1 MAGYYD
7 PNKDYSKAISEAKAA
22 GKDTSRLEAERQN
35 KIDDKYGGK
44 EPTMY
49 GSNKTY
55 SQASRD
61 NDRDTISNAISISNS
76 RGGNSSN
83 FGSTGSTG
91 GSTGNSSEL
100 VKGPGYVTG
109 GYTMGVNGSPILND
123 NPHWK
128 GGVSASKADMSRR
141 PDLANGYATSNGYTV
156 FYDEDGY
163 ATKAIKGVADY
174 TPHQDIN
181 AGNGTYNS
189 AGAWTDNEM
198 LTEADRKKIE
208 NIRAQMQAGKL
219 TGDEANQLA
228 NQIRSGYGYTIDK
241 QGNVTDLLALSAV
254 DARRQEWGLG
264 SNDPNEAQQNFL
276 NLWYNGSGGPNVDV
290 LGRPV
295 GSQRQN
301 VDLEALLSQL
311 GQSGIGGGSS
321 APEWQGS
328 QWDDLLNQVAN
339 ELASMNYEDW
349 TKGDQYKALA
359 ERYGNEGQM
368 SMQNVLGQIASR
380 TGGLAS
386 SYATTAAQQQYNQ
399 FMSQLEDVARQMYS
413 SDRSDLLDKA
423 NMYRQ
428 LGQDDYDKYLDDL
441 GQWNTDRN
449 FQYGVYRD
457 SVEDQRYADET
468 AWEREQYGNTQS
480 ENQKSAAQDRIAA
493 YLAAGGKIADLDQDL
508 IAASGLTT
516 SELSAQEKYY
526 TQQAA
531 QKAKSTSS
539 GSSSSSGKPKLTA
552 AQVLKAL
559 EDGIVN
565 DTTKAAYEYYYGQP
579 WDDGSEKESTKKSF
593 VNGSGVTATPLDYD
607 TIKKNSE
614 AGNYGRKY
622 GLVLGE
628 IQAKF
633 AKGADAG
640 TLADIIDK
648 ALKNGDINEAGAD
661 TLLRALGY

>member
-1 MAGYYD
+1 MAVSKYDKENLSQKDQDRIAAVTAAAERGEMSWADAHNEAESIRSNAGY
-7 PNKDYSKAISEAKAA
+7 S
-22 GKDTSRLEAERQN
+22 GGR
-35 KIDDKYGGK
+35 YGNEYNSNDRGSSSSSSGGSSG
-44 EPTMY
+44 
-49 GSNKTY
+49 GSNQNNGLHFNGIDYT
-55 SQASRD
+55 Q
-61 NDRDTISNAISISNS
+61 
-76 RGGNSSN
+76 
-83 FGSTGSTG
+83 TG
-91 GSTGNSSEL
+91 GGIYGVPTINSD
-100 VKGPGYVTG
+100 VKNY
-109 GYTMGVNGSPILND
+109 
-123 NPHWK
+123 K
-128 GGVSASKADMSRR
+128 QGGVTYHVGANMARR
-141 PDLANGYATSNGYTV
+141 PDLAGKIAISNGYTV
-156 FYDEDGY
+156 FYDDNGY

-174 TPHQDIN
+174 TPHLDIN
-181 AGNGTYNS
+181 AGNGTYNQS
-189 AGAWTDNEM
+189 GAWTDNEI
-198 LTEADRKKIE
+198 LTKNDKDTIDKYRKLASEGKMSWAD
-208 NIRAQMQAGKL
+208 
-219 TGDEANQLA
+219 ANAKA
-228 NQIRSGYGYTIDK
+228 NAIRSGYGYTIDSK
-241 QGNVTDLLALSAV
+241 GNVTDLLAKSTV
-254 DARRQEWGLG
+254 DARRQQWGLDTY
-264 SNDPNEAQQNFL
+264 SPSDAQQNFL
-276 NLWYNGSGGPNVDV
+276 NLWNGGSTGGSN
-290 LGRPV
+290 G
-295 GSQRQN
+295 GQRI
-301 VDLEALLSQL
+301 DMDSILSMF
-311 GQSGIGGGSS
+311 GQGNFGGGGS

-339 ELASMNYEDW
+339 ELATMNYEDW

-468 AWEREQYGNTQS
+468 AWEREKYGNTQS

-516 SELSAQEKYY
+516 SELIAQENYY
-526 TQQAA
+526 AKQNA

-579 WDDGSEKESTKKSF
+579 WDDGSESESKKKSF

>member
-1 MAGYYD
+1 MAVSKYDKENLSQKDQDRIAAVTAAAERGEMSWADAHNEAESIRSNAGY
-7 PNKDYSKAISEAKAA
+7 S
-22 GKDTSRLEAERQN
+22 GGR
-35 KIDDKYGGK
+35 YGNEYNSNDRGSSSGSSGGSSG
-44 EPTMY
+44 
-49 GSNKTY
+49 GSNQNNGLHFNGIDYT
-55 SQASRD
+55 Q
-61 NDRDTISNAISISNS
+61 
-76 RGGNSSN
+76 
-83 FGSTGSTG
+83 TG
-91 GSTGNSSEL
+91 GGIYGVPTINSD
-100 VKGPGYVTG
+100 VKNYKQG
-109 GYTMGVNGSPILND
+109 GITYQVGANM
-123 NPHWK
+123 
-128 GGVSASKADMSRR
+128 ARR
-141 PDLANGYATSNGYTV
+141 PDLAGKIAISNGYTV
-156 FYDEDGY
+156 FYDDNGY
-163 ATKAIKGVADY
+163 ATRAVKGVADY
-174 TPHQDIN
+174 TPHLDIN

-189 AGAWTDNEM
+189 AGAWTDNEI
-198 LTEADRKKIE
+198 LTKNDKDTIDKYRKLASEGKMSWAD
-208 NIRAQMQAGKL
+208 
-219 TGDEANQLA
+219 ANAKA
-228 NQIRSGYGYTIDK
+228 NAIRSGYGYTIDSK
-241 QGNVTDLLALSAV
+241 GNVTDLLAKSTV
-254 DARRQEWGLG
+254 DARRQQWGLDT
-264 SNDPNEAQQNFL
+264 SSPSDAQQNFL
-276 NLWYNGSGGPNVDV
+276 NLWNGGSSGGQSIDMD
-290 LGRPV
+290 
-295 GSQRQN
+295 SI
-301 VDLEALLSQL
+301 LSMF
-311 GQSGIGGGSS
+311 GQGNFGGGGS

-339 ELASMNYEDW
+339 ELATMNYEDW

-359 ERYGNEGQM
+359 ERYGNQGRM
-368 SMQNVLGQIASR
+368 SMQDVLGQISSR

-386 SYATTAAQQQYNQ
+386 SYAATAAQQEYNQ

-449 FQYGVYRD
+449 FQYGAYRD

-468 AWEREQYGNTQS
+468 AWEREKYGNTQS

-531 QKAKSTSS
+531 KKSTGSSS
-539 GSSSSSGKPKLTA
+539 GSSKPRLTA
-552 AQVLKAL
+552 AQTVEAL
-559 EDGIVN
+559 EKGIVN
-565 DTTKAAYEYYYGQP
+565 DSTLAAYEYYFGQP
-579 WDDGSEKESTKKSF
+579 YDDGSENKSTKKSF

-622 GLVLGE
+622 GMVLGE

>member
-1 MAGYYD
+1 MAVSKYDKENLSQKDQDRIAAVTAAAERGEMSWADAHNEAESIRINAGY
-7 PNKDYSKAISEAKAA
+7 S
-22 GKDTSRLEAERQN
+22 GGR
-35 KIDDKYGGK
+35 YGNEYNSNDRGSSSGSSGGSSG
-44 EPTMY
+44 
-49 GSNKTY
+49 GSNQNNGLHFNGIDYT
-55 SQASRD
+55 Q
-61 NDRDTISNAISISNS
+61 
-76 RGGNSSN
+76 
-83 FGSTGSTG
+83 TG
-91 GSTGNSSEL
+91 GGIYGVPTINSD
-100 VKGPGYVTG
+100 VKNY
-109 GYTMGVNGSPILND
+109 
-123 NPHWK
+123 K
-128 GGVSASKADMSRR
+128 QGGVTYQVGANMARR
-141 PDLANGYATSNGYTV
+141 PDLAGKIAISNGYTV
-156 FYDEDGY
+156 FYDDNGY
-163 ATKAIKGVADY
+163 ATRAVKGVADY
-174 TPHQDIN
+174 TPHLDIN

-189 AGAWTDNEM
+189 AGAWTDNEI
-198 LTEADRKKIE
+198 LTKNDKDTIDKYRKLASEGKMSWAD
-208 NIRAQMQAGKL
+208 
-219 TGDEANQLA
+219 ANAKA
-228 NQIRSGYGYTIDK
+228 NAIRSGYGYTIDSK
-241 QGNVTDLLALSAV
+241 GNVTDLLAKSTV
-254 DARRQEWGLG
+254 DARRQQWGLDTL
-264 SNDPNEAQQNFL
+264 SPDSAQQNFL
-276 NLWYNGSGGPNVDV
+276 NLWNG
-290 LGRPV
+290 
-295 GSQRQN
+295 GSN
-301 VDLEALLSQL
+301 AGSTG
-311 GQSGIGGGSS
+311 GQSIDMDSILSMFGQGNFGGGGS

-339 ELASMNYEDW
+339 ELATMNYEDW

-359 ERYGNEGQM
+359 ERYGNQGRM
-368 SMQNVLGQIASR
+368 SMQDVLGQISSR

-386 SYATTAAQQQYNQ
+386 SYAATAAQQEYNQ

-449 FQYGVYRD
+449 FQYGAYRD

-468 AWEREQYGNTQS
+468 AWEREKYGNTQS

-526 TQQAA
+526 TQQAT
-531 QKAKSTSS
+531 KKSTGSSS
-539 GSSSSSGKPKLTA
+539 GSSKPRLTA
-552 AQVLKAL
+552 AQTVEAL
-559 EDGIVN
+559 EKGIVN
-565 DTTKAAYEYYYGQP
+565 DSTLAAYEYYFGQP
-579 WDDGSEKESTKKSF
+579 YDDGSENKSTKKSF

-614 AGNYGRKY
+614 AGNYGSKY

>member
-1 MAGYYD
+1 MAVSKYDKENLSQKDQDRIAAVTAAAKRGEMSWADAHNEAESIRNNAGYSGGRYG
-7 PNKDYSKAISEAKAA
+7 NEYNSKDSGSSS
-22 GKDTSRLEAERQN
+22 GSS
-35 KIDDKYGGK
+35 GGSSG
-44 EPTMY
+44 
-49 GSNKTY
+49 GSNQNNGLHFNGIDYT
-55 SQASRD
+55 Q
-61 NDRDTISNAISISNS
+61 
-76 RGGNSSN
+76 
-83 FGSTGSTG
+83 TG
-91 GSTGNSSEL
+91 GGIYGIPTINSD
-100 VKGPGYVTG
+100 VKNY
-109 GYTMGVNGSPILND
+109 
-123 NPHWK
+123 K
-128 GGVSASKADMSRR
+128 QGGVTYQVGANMARR
-141 PDLANGYATSNGYTV
+141 PDLAGKIAVSNGYTV
-156 FYDEDGY
+156 FYDDNGY

-295 GSQRQN
+295 GNQQQS
-301 VDLEALLSQL
+301 VDLEAILSQL

-359 ERYGNEGQM
+359 ERYGNEGRM

-480 ENQKSAAQDRIAA
+480 ENQKSDAQDRIAA

>member
-1 MAGYYD
+1 MAVSKYDKENLSQKDQDRIAAVTAAAERGEMSWADAHNEAESIRSNAGY
-7 PNKDYSKAISEAKAA
+7 S
-22 GKDTSRLEAERQN
+22 GGR
-35 KIDDKYGGK
+35 YGNEYNSNDRGSSSGSSGGSSG
-44 EPTMY
+44 
-49 GSNKTY
+49 GSNQNNGLHFNGIDYT
-55 SQASRD
+55 Q
-61 NDRDTISNAISISNS
+61 
-76 RGGNSSN
+76 
-83 FGSTGSTG
+83 TG
-91 GSTGNSSEL
+91 GGIYGVPTINSD
-100 VKGPGYVTG
+100 VKNY
-109 GYTMGVNGSPILND
+109 
-123 NPHWK
+123 K
-128 GGVSASKADMSRR
+128 QGGVTYQVGANMARR
-141 PDLANGYATSNGYTV
+141 PDLAGKIAISNGYTV
-156 FYDEDGY
+156 FYDDNGY
-163 ATKAIKGVADY
+163 ATRAVKGVADY
-174 TPHQDIN
+174 TPHLDIN

-189 AGAWTDNEM
+189 AGAWTDNEI
-198 LTEADRKKIE
+198 LTKNDKDTIDKYRKLASEGKMSWAD
-208 NIRAQMQAGKL
+208 
-219 TGDEANQLA
+219 ANAKA
-228 NQIRSGYGYTIDK
+228 NAIRSGYGYTIDSK
-241 QGNVTDLLALSAV
+241 GNVTDLLAKSTV
-254 DARRQEWGLG
+254 DARRQQWGLDT
-264 SNDPNEAQQNFL
+264 SSPSDAQQNFL
-276 NLWYNGSGGPNVDV
+276 NLWNGGSSGGQSIDMD
-290 LGRPV
+290 
-295 GSQRQN
+295 SI
-301 VDLEALLSQL
+301 LSMF
-311 GQSGIGGGSS
+311 GQGNFGGGGS

-339 ELASMNYEDW
+339 ELATMNYEDW

-359 ERYGNEGQM
+359 ERYGNQGRM
-368 SMQNVLGQIASR
+368 SMQDVLGQISSR

-386 SYATTAAQQQYNQ
+386 SYAATAAQQEYNQ

-449 FQYGVYRD
+449 FQYGAYRD

-468 AWEREQYGNTQS
+468 AWEREKYGNTQS

-531 QKAKSTSS
+531 KKSTGSSS
-539 GSSSSSGKPKLTA
+539 GSSKPRLTA
-552 AQVLKAL
+552 AQTVEAL
-559 EDGIVN
+559 EKGIVN
-565 DTTKAAYEYYYGQP
+565 DSTLAAYEYYFGQP
-579 WDDGSEKESTKKSF
+579 YDDGSENKSTKKSF

-622 GLVLGE
+622 GMVLGE

>member
-1 MAGYYD
+1 MAVSKYDKENLSKKDQDRIAAVTAAAERGEMSWADAHNEAESIRSNAGY
-7 PNKDYSKAISEAKAA
+7 S
-22 GKDTSRLEAERQN
+22 GGR
-35 KIDDKYGGK
+35 YGNEYNSNDRGSSSGSSGGSSG
-44 EPTMY
+44 
-49 GSNKTY
+49 GSNQNNGLHFNGIDYT
-55 SQASRD
+55 Q
-61 NDRDTISNAISISNS
+61 
-76 RGGNSSN
+76 
-83 FGSTGSTG
+83 TG
-91 GSTGNSSEL
+91 GGIYGVPTINSD
-100 VKGPGYVTG
+100 VKNY
-109 GYTMGVNGSPILND
+109 
-123 NPHWK
+123 K
-128 GGVSASKADMSRR
+128 QGGVTYQVGANMARR
-141 PDLANGYATSNGYTV
+141 PDLAGKIAISNGYTV
-156 FYDEDGY
+156 FYDDNGY
-163 ATKAIKGVADY
+163 ATRAVKGVADY
-174 TPHQDIN
+174 APHLDIN

-189 AGAWTDNEM
+189 AGAWTDNEI
-198 LTEADRKKIE
+198 LTKNDKDTIDKYRKLASEGKMSWAD
-208 NIRAQMQAGKL
+208 
-219 TGDEANQLA
+219 ANAKA
-228 NQIRSGYGYTIDK
+228 NAIRSGYGYTIDSK
-241 QGNVTDLLALSAV
+241 GNVTDLLAKSTV
-254 DARRQEWGLG
+254 DARRQQWGLDT
-264 SNDPNEAQQNFL
+264 SSPSDAQQNFL
-276 NLWYNGSGGPNVDV
+276 NLWNGGSTGGSNGVQSIDMDSI
-290 LGRPV
+290 LSMFGQGNF
-295 GSQRQN
+295 GS
-301 VDLEALLSQL
+301 
-311 GQSGIGGGSS
+311 GSS

-339 ELASMNYEDW
+339 ELAAMNYEDW

-359 ERYGNEGQM
+359 ERYGNQGRM
-368 SMQNVLGQIASR
+368 SMQDVLGQISSR

-386 SYATTAAQQQYNQ
+386 SYAATAAQQEYNQ

-449 FQYGVYRD
+449 FQYGAYRD

-468 AWEREQYGNTQS
+468 AWEREKYGNTQS

-531 QKAKSTSS
+531 KKSTGSSS
-539 GSSSSSGKPKLTA
+539 GSSKPRLTA
-552 AQVLKAL
+552 AQTVEAL
-559 EDGIVN
+559 EKGIVN
-565 DTTKAAYEYYYGQP
+565 DSTLAAYEYYFGQP
-579 WDDGSEKESTKKSF
+579 YDDGSENKSTKKSF
-593 VNGSGVTATPLDYD
+593 VNGSGVTVTPLDYD

-614 AGNYGRKY
+614 AGNYGSKY
-622 GLVLGE
+622 GMVLGE

>member
-1 MAGYYD
+1 MAVSKYDKENLSQKDQDRIAAVTAAAERGEMSWADAHNEAESIRNNAGYSGGRYG
-7 PNKDYSKAISEAKAA
+7 NEYNSKDSGSSS
-22 GKDTSRLEAERQN
+22 GSS
-35 KIDDKYGGK
+35 G
-44 EPTMY
+44 
-49 GSNKTY
+49 GSNQNNGLHFNGIDYT
-55 SQASRD
+55 Q
-61 NDRDTISNAISISNS
+61 
-76 RGGNSSN
+76 
-83 FGSTGSTG
+83 TG
-91 GSTGNSSEL
+91 GGIYGIPTINSD
-100 VKGPGYVTG
+100 VKN
-109 GYTMGVNGSPILND
+109 YTQ
-123 NPHWK
+123 
-128 GGVSASKADMSRR
+128 GGVTYQVGANMARR
-141 PDLANGYATSNGYTV
+141 PDLAGQVAISNGYTV
-156 FYDEDGY
+156 FYDDNGY

-295 GSQRQN
+295 GSQQQS

-311 GQSGIGGGSS
+311 GQSGIGVGSS

-359 ERYGNEGQM
+359 ERYGNEGRM

-399 FMSQLEDVARQMYS
+399 FMSELEAAAMEMYGVE
-413 SDRSDLLDKA
+413 RSDLLDKA

-457 SVEDQRYADET
+457 GISDQRYDTEWNYQVGRDQIADQRYEDET
-468 AWEREQYGNTQS
+468 DWERSQYAS
-480 ENQKSAAQDRIAA
+480 ETEYNRALAKAQT
-493 YLAAGGKIADLDQDL
+493 LAAGGDF
-508 IAASGLTT
+508 SGY
-516 SELSAQEKYY
+516 K
-526 TQQAA
+526 
-531 QKAKSTSS
+531 
-539 GSSSSSGKPKLTA
+539 
-552 AQVLKAL
+552 
-559 EDGIVN
+559 
-565 DTTKAAYEYYYGQP
+565 
-579 WDDGSEKESTKKSF
+579 
-593 VNGSGVTATPLDYD
+593 
-607 TIKKNSE
+607 
-614 AGNYGRKY
+614 
-622 GLVLGE
+622 
-628 IQAKF
+628 
-633 AKGADAG
+633 
-640 TLADIIDK
+640 
-648 ALKNGDINEAGAD
+648 
-661 TLLRALGY
+661 ALGYTDQEIAGLKSAYNKAQASVRSGGGSSRGGSSGGSKSGGSSASEDVYAGMYKAGIRSEGDAYAWLLSAGYNTTQAGKLAEYYADWMKNQGGKGSGSGGKTSLDWDQDEGIFTWNGRSYSSVEQLLNEISQAGLTDSELATLKRKFKLFGFDLS

>member
-1 MAGYYD
+1 MAVSKYDKENLSQKDQDRIAAVTAAAERGEMSWADAHNEAESIRSNAGYSGGRYG
-7 PNKDYSKAISEAKAA
+7 NEYNSKDSGSSS
-22 GKDTSRLEAERQN
+22 GSS
-35 KIDDKYGGK
+35 GGSSG
-44 EPTMY
+44 
-49 GSNKTY
+49 GSNQNNGLHFNGIDYT
-55 SQASRD
+55 Q
-61 NDRDTISNAISISNS
+61 
-76 RGGNSSN
+76 
-83 FGSTGSTG
+83 TG
-91 GSTGNSSEL
+91 GGIYGIPTINSD
-100 VKGPGYVTG
+100 VKN
-109 GYTMGVNGSPILND
+109 YTQ
-123 NPHWK
+123 
-128 GGVSASKADMSRR
+128 GGVTYQVGANMARR
-141 PDLANGYATSNGYTV
+141 PDLAGQVAISNGYTV
-156 FYDEDGY
+156 FYDDNGY

-295 GSQRQN
+295 GSQQQN

-428 LGQDDYDKYLDDL
+428 LVQDDYDKYLDDL

-457 SVEDQRYADET
+457 SVEDQQWQNQFDYNANRDSIADQQWQQSFDYNKYRDDVADSQWQKTFDYNASKQKNGSSGDVDGNGIGSDVYSWLARSGAKDYGTAYQMLRNNGYSTTDANRYAKYFSESYMADTKPVVDES
-468 AWEREQYGNTQS
+468 S
-480 ENQKSAAQDRIAA
+480 EGYESVLTDVQALRKAGESSATINNVIVQAQKKGLITSA
-493 YLAAGGKIADLDQDL
+493 
-508 IAASGLTT
+508 
-516 SELSAQEKYY
+516 
-526 TQQAA
+526 QAA
-531 QKAKSTSS
+531 QLR
-539 GSSSSSGKPKLTA
+539 GSY
-552 AQVLKAL
+552 V
-559 EDGIVN
+559 
-565 DTTKAAYEYYYGQP
+565 
-579 WDDGSEKESTKKSF
+579 GS
-593 VNGSGVTATPLDYD
+593 
-607 TIKKNSE
+607 
-614 AGNYGRKY
+614 R
-622 GLVLGE
+622 
-628 IQAKF
+628 
-633 AKGADAG
+633 
-640 TLADIIDK
+640 
-648 ALKNGDINEAGAD
+648 
-661 TLLRALGY
+661 

>member
-1 MAGYYD
+1 MAVSKYDKENLSQKDQDRIAAVTAAAERGEMSWADAHNEAESIRSNAGY
-7 PNKDYSKAISEAKAA
+7 S
-22 GKDTSRLEAERQN
+22 GGR
-35 KIDDKYGGK
+35 YGNEYNSNDRGSSSGSSGGSSG
-44 EPTMY
+44 
-49 GSNKTY
+49 GSNQNNGLHFNGIDYT
-55 SQASRD
+55 Q
-61 NDRDTISNAISISNS
+61 
-76 RGGNSSN
+76 
-83 FGSTGSTG
+83 TG
-91 GSTGNSSEL
+91 GGIYGVPTINSD
-100 VKGPGYVTG
+100 VKNY
-109 GYTMGVNGSPILND
+109 
-123 NPHWK
+123 K
-128 GGVSASKADMSRR
+128 QGGVTYQVGANMARR
-141 PDLANGYATSNGYTV
+141 PDLAGKIAISNGYTV
-156 FYDEDGY
+156 FYDDNGY
-163 ATKAIKGVADY
+163 ATRAVKGVADY
-174 TPHQDIN
+174 TPHLDIN

-189 AGAWTDNEM
+189 SGAWTDNEI
-198 LTEADRKKIE
+198 LTKNDKDTIDKYRKLASEGKMSWAD
-208 NIRAQMQAGKL
+208 
-219 TGDEANQLA
+219 ANAKA
-228 NQIRSGYGYTIDK
+228 NAIRSGYGYTIDSK
-241 QGNVTDLLALSAV
+241 GNVTDLLAKSTV
-254 DARRQEWGLG
+254 DARRQQWGLDT
-264 SNDPNEAQQNFL
+264 SSPSDAQQNFL
-276 NLWYNGSGGPNVDV
+276 NLWNGGSNGGSN
-290 LGRPV
+290 G
-295 GSQRQN
+295 
-301 VDLEALLSQL
+301 
-311 GQSGIGGGSS
+311 GQSIDMDSILSMFGQGNFGGGGS

-339 ELASMNYEDW
+339 ELATMNYEDW

-359 ERYGNEGQM
+359 ERYGNQGRM
-368 SMQNVLGQIASR
+368 SMQDVLGQISSR

-386 SYATTAAQQQYNQ
+386 SYAATAAQQEYNQ

-468 AWEREQYGNTQS
+468 AWEREKYGNTQS

-531 QKAKSTSS
+531 KKSTGSSS
-539 GSSSSSGKPKLTA
+539 GSSKPRLTA
-552 AQVLKAL
+552 AQTVEAL
-559 EDGIVN
+559 EKGIVN
-565 DTTKAAYEYYYGQP
+565 DSTLAAYEYYFGQP
-579 WDDGSEKESTKKSF
+579 YDDGSENKSTKKSF

>member
-1 MAGYYD
+1 MAVSKYDKENLSQKDQDRIAAVTAAAERGEMSWADAHNEAESIRNNAGYSGGRYG
-7 PNKDYSKAISEAKAA
+7 NEYNSKDSGS
-22 GKDTSRLEAERQN
+22 SSSSS
-35 KIDDKYGGK
+35 GGSSG
-44 EPTMY
+44 
-49 GSNKTY
+49 GSNQNNGLHFNGIDYT
-55 SQASRD
+55 Q
-61 NDRDTISNAISISNS
+61 
-76 RGGNSSN
+76 
-83 FGSTGSTG
+83 TG
-91 GSTGNSSEL
+91 GGIYGVPTINSD
-100 VKGPGYVTG
+100 VKNY
-109 GYTMGVNGSPILND
+109 
-123 NPHWK
+123 K
-128 GGVSASKADMSRR
+128 QGGVTYQVGANMARR
-141 PDLANGYATSNGYTV
+141 PDLAGKIAISNGYTV
-156 FYDEDGY
+156 FYDDNGY

-174 TPHQDIN
+174 TPHLDIN
-181 AGNGTYNS
+181 AGNGTYNR

>member
-1 MAGYYD
+1 MAVSKYDKENLSQKDQDRIAAVTAAAERGEMSWADAHNEAESIRSNAGY
-7 PNKDYSKAISEAKAA
+7 S
-22 GKDTSRLEAERQN
+22 GGR
-35 KIDDKYGGK
+35 YGNEYNSNDRGSSSSSSGGSSG
-44 EPTMY
+44 
-49 GSNKTY
+49 GSNQNNGLHFNGIDYT
-55 SQASRD
+55 Q
-61 NDRDTISNAISISNS
+61 
-76 RGGNSSN
+76 
-83 FGSTGSTG
+83 TG
-91 GSTGNSSEL
+91 GGIYGVPTINSD
-100 VKGPGYVTG
+100 VKNY
-109 GYTMGVNGSPILND
+109 
-123 NPHWK
+123 K
-128 GGVSASKADMSRR
+128 QGGVTYQVGANMARR
-141 PDLANGYATSNGYTV
+141 PDLAGKIAISNGYTV
-156 FYDEDGY
+156 FYDDNGY
-163 ATKAIKGVADY
+163 ATRAVKGVADY
-174 TPHQDIN
+174 TPHLDIN

-189 AGAWTDNEM
+189 AGAWTDNEI
-198 LTEADRKKIE
+198 LTKNDKDTIDKYRKLASEGKMSWAD
-208 NIRAQMQAGKL
+208 
-219 TGDEANQLA
+219 ANAKA
-228 NQIRSGYGYTIDK
+228 NAIRSGYGYTIDSK
-241 QGNVTDLLALSAV
+241 GNVTDLLAKSTV
-254 DARRQEWGLG
+254 DARRQQWGLDT
-264 SNDPNEAQQNFL
+264 SSPSDAQQNFL
-276 NLWYNGSGGPNVDV
+276 NLWNGGSSGG
-290 LGRPV
+290 
-295 GSQRQN
+295 QN
-301 VDLEALLSQL
+301 IDMDSILSMF
-311 GQSGIGGGSS
+311 GQGNFGGGGS

-339 ELASMNYEDW
+339 ELATMNYEDW

-449 FQYGVYRD
+449 FQYGAYRD

-468 AWEREQYGNTQS
+468 AWEREKYGNTQS

-531 QKAKSTSS
+531 KKSTGSSS
-539 GSSSSSGKPKLTA
+539 GSSKPRLTA
-552 AQVLKAL
+552 AQTVEAL
-559 EDGIVN
+559 EKGIVN
-565 DTTKAAYEYYYGQP
+565 DSTLAAYEYYFGQP
-579 WDDGSEKESTKKSF
+579 YDDGSENKSTKKSF

>member
-1 MAGYYD
+1 MAVSKYDKENLSQKDQDRIAAVTAAAERGEMSWADAHNEAESIRNNAGYSGGRYG
-7 PNKDYSKAISEAKAA
+7 NEYNSKDSGSSS
-22 GKDTSRLEAERQN
+22 GSS
-35 KIDDKYGGK
+35 GGSSG
-44 EPTMY
+44 
-49 GSNKTY
+49 GSNQNNGLHFNGIDYT
-55 SQASRD
+55 Q
-61 NDRDTISNAISISNS
+61 
-76 RGGNSSN
+76 
-83 FGSTGSTG
+83 TG
-91 GSTGNSSEL
+91 GGIYGIPTINSD
-100 VKGPGYVTG
+100 VKN
-109 GYTMGVNGSPILND
+109 YTQ
-123 NPHWK
+123 
-128 GGVSASKADMSRR
+128 GGVTYQVGANMARR
-141 PDLANGYATSNGYTV
+141 PDLAGQVAISNGYTV
-156 FYDEDGY
+156 FYDDNGY

-174 TPHQDIN
+174 TPHLDIN
-181 AGNGTYNS
+181 AGNGTYNQS
-189 AGAWTDNEM
+189 GAWTDNEI
-198 LTEADRKKIE
+198 LTKNDKDTIDKYRKLASEGKMSWAD
-208 NIRAQMQAGKL
+208 
-219 TGDEANQLA
+219 ANAKA
-228 NQIRSGYGYTIDK
+228 NAIRSGYGYTIDSK
-241 QGNVTDLLALSAV
+241 GNVTDLLALSAV

-295 GSQRQN
+295 GSQQQN

-311 GQSGIGGGSS
+311 GQSGIGVGSS

-468 AWEREQYGNTQS
+468 AWEREKYGNTQS

-539 GSSSSSGKPKLTA
+539 GSSSSSGKPTLTA

-579 WDDGSEKESTKKSF
+579 WDDGSESESKKKTF

>member
-1 MAGYYD
+1 MAVSKYDKEKLSQKDQDRIAAVTAAAERGEMSWADAHNEAESIRSNAGY
-7 PNKDYSKAISEAKAA
+7 S
-22 GKDTSRLEAERQN
+22 GGR
-35 KIDDKYGGK
+35 YGNEYNSNDRGSSSGSSGGSSG
-44 EPTMY
+44 
-49 GSNKTY
+49 GSNQNNGLHFNGIDYT
-55 SQASRD
+55 Q
-61 NDRDTISNAISISNS
+61 
-76 RGGNSSN
+76 
-83 FGSTGSTG
+83 TG
-91 GSTGNSSEL
+91 GGIYGVPTINSD
-100 VKGPGYVTG
+100 VKNYK
-109 GYTMGVNGSPILND
+109 
-123 NPHWK
+123 H
-128 GGVSASKADMSRR
+128 GGVTYQVGANMARR
-141 PDLANGYATSNGYTV
+141 PDLAGKIAISNGYTV
-156 FYDEDGY
+156 FYDDNGY
-163 ATKAIKGVADY
+163 ATRAVKGVADY
-174 TPHQDIN
+174 TPHLDIN

-189 AGAWTDNEM
+189 AGAWTDNEI
-198 LTEADRKKIE
+198 LTKNDKDTIDKYRKLASEGKMSWAD
-208 NIRAQMQAGKL
+208 
-219 TGDEANQLA
+219 ANAKA
-228 NQIRSGYGYTIDK
+228 NAIRSGYGYTIDSK
-241 QGNVTDLLALSAV
+241 GNVTDLLAKSTV
-254 DARRQEWGLG
+254 DARRQQWGLDTL
-264 SNDPNEAQQNFL
+264 SPDSAQQNFL
-276 NLWYNGSGGPNVDV
+276 NLWNGGSTGGSNGVQSIDMD
-290 LGRPV
+290 
-295 GSQRQN
+295 SI
-301 VDLEALLSQL
+301 LSMF
-311 GQSGIGGGSS
+311 GQGNFGGGGS

-339 ELASMNYEDW
+339 ELATMNYEDW

-359 ERYGNEGQM
+359 ERYGNQGRM
-368 SMQNVLGQIASR
+368 SMQDVLGQISSR

-386 SYATTAAQQQYNQ
+386 SYAATAAQQEYNQ

-449 FQYGVYRD
+449 FQYGAYRD

-468 AWEREQYGNTQS
+468 AWEREKYGNTQS

-526 TQQAA
+526 TQQAT
-531 QKAKSTSS
+531 KKSTGSSS
-539 GSSSSSGKPKLTA
+539 GSSKPRLTA
-552 AQVLKAL
+552 AQTVEAL
-559 EDGIVN
+559 EKGIVN
-565 DTTKAAYEYYYGQP
+565 DSTLAAYEYYFGQP
-579 WDDGSEKESTKKSF
+579 YDDGSENKSTKKSF

-614 AGNYGRKY
+614 AGNYGSKY

>member
-1 MAGYYD
+1 MAVSKYDKENLSQKDQDRIAAVTSAAERGEMSWADAHNEAESIRNNAGYSGGRYG
-7 PNKDYSKAISEAKAA
+7 NEYNSKDSGS
-22 GKDTSRLEAERQN
+22 SSSSS
-35 KIDDKYGGK
+35 GGSSG
-44 EPTMY
+44 
-49 GSNKTY
+49 GSNQNNGLHFNGIDYT
-55 SQASRD
+55 Q
-61 NDRDTISNAISISNS
+61 
-76 RGGNSSN
+76 
-83 FGSTGSTG
+83 TG
-91 GSTGNSSEL
+91 GGIYGVPTINSD
-100 VKGPGYVTG
+100 VKNY
-109 GYTMGVNGSPILND
+109 
-123 NPHWK
+123 K
-128 GGVSASKADMSRR
+128 QGGVTYQVGANMARR
-141 PDLANGYATSNGYTV
+141 PDLAGKIAISNGYTV
-156 FYDEDGY
+156 FYDDNGY

-174 TPHQDIN
+174 TPHLDIN

-368 SMQNVLGQIASR
+368 SMQNVLGQIESR

>member
-1 MAGYYD
+1 MAVSKYDKENLSQKDQDRIAAVTAAAERGEMSWADAHNEAESIRNNAGYSGGRYG
-7 PNKDYSKAISEAKAA
+7 NEYNSKDSGSSS
-22 GKDTSRLEAERQN
+22 GSSV
-35 KIDDKYGGK
+35 GSSG
-44 EPTMY
+44 
-49 GSNKTY
+49 GSNQNNGLHFNGIDYT
-55 SQASRD
+55 Q
-61 NDRDTISNAISISNS
+61 
-76 RGGNSSN
+76 
-83 FGSTGSTG
+83 TG
-91 GSTGNSSEL
+91 GGIYGIPTINSD
-100 VKGPGYVTG
+100 VKN
-109 GYTMGVNGSPILND
+109 YTQ
-123 NPHWK
+123 
-128 GGVSASKADMSRR
+128 GGVTYQVGANMARR
-141 PDLANGYATSNGYTV
+141 PDLAGQVAISNGYTV
-156 FYDEDGY
+156 FYDDNGY

-208 NIRAQMQAGKL
+208 SIRAQMQAGKL

-295 GSQRQN
+295 GSQQQS

-311 GQSGIGGGSS
+311 GQSGIGVGSS

-359 ERYGNEGQM
+359 ERYGNEGRM

-399 FMSQLEDVARQMYS
+399 FMSELEAAAMEMYGVE
-413 SDRSDLLDKA
+413 RSDLLDKA

-449 FQYGVYRD
+449 FQYGAYRD
-457 SVEDQRYADET
+457 SVADSQWQQQFDYNANRDSIADQQWQQSFDYNKYRDNVADSQWQKTFDYNASKQKNGSSGDGDGNGIGSDVYSWLARSGAKDYGTAYQMLRNNGYSTTDANRYAKYFSESYMADTKPVVDESSKGYESVLT
-468 AWEREQYGNTQS
+468 DVQALRKAGESSATINNVIVQA
-480 ENQKSAAQDRIAA
+480 QKKGLITSA
-493 YLAAGGKIADLDQDL
+493 
-508 IAASGLTT
+508 
-516 SELSAQEKYY
+516 
-526 TQQAA
+526 QAA
-531 QKAKSTSS
+531 QLR
-539 GSSSSSGKPKLTA
+539 GSY
-552 AQVLKAL
+552 V
-559 EDGIVN
+559 
-565 DTTKAAYEYYYGQP
+565 
-579 WDDGSEKESTKKSF
+579 GS
-593 VNGSGVTATPLDYD
+593 
-607 TIKKNSE
+607 
-614 AGNYGRKY
+614 R
-622 GLVLGE
+622 
-628 IQAKF
+628 
-633 AKGADAG
+633 
-640 TLADIIDK
+640 
-648 ALKNGDINEAGAD
+648 
-661 TLLRALGY
+661 

>member
-1 MAGYYD
+1 MAVSKYDKENLSQKDQDRIAAVTAAAERGEMSWADAHNEAESIRSNAGY
-7 PNKDYSKAISEAKAA
+7 S
-22 GKDTSRLEAERQN
+22 GGR
-35 KIDDKYGGK
+35 YGNEYNSNDRGSSSGSSGGSSG
-44 EPTMY
+44 
-49 GSNKTY
+49 GSNQNNGLHFNGIDYT
-55 SQASRD
+55 Q
-61 NDRDTISNAISISNS
+61 
-76 RGGNSSN
+76 
-83 FGSTGSTG
+83 TG
-91 GSTGNSSEL
+91 GGIYGVPTINSD
-100 VKGPGYVTG
+100 VKNY
-109 GYTMGVNGSPILND
+109 
-123 NPHWK
+123 K
-128 GGVSASKADMSRR
+128 QGGVTYQVGANMARR
-141 PDLANGYATSNGYTV
+141 PDLAGKIAISNGYTV
-156 FYDEDGY
+156 FYDDNGY
-163 ATKAIKGVADY
+163 ATRAVKGVADY
-174 TPHQDIN
+174 TTHLDIN

-189 AGAWTDNEM
+189 AGAWTDNEI
-198 LTEADRKKIE
+198 LTKNDKDTIDKYRKLASEGKMSWAD
-208 NIRAQMQAGKL
+208 
-219 TGDEANQLA
+219 ANAKA
-228 NQIRSGYGYTIDK
+228 NAIRSGYGYTIDSK
-241 QGNVTDLLALSAV
+241 GNVTDLLAKSTV
-254 DARRQEWGLG
+254 DARRQQWGLDT
-264 SNDPNEAQQNFL
+264 SSPSDAQQNFL
-276 NLWYNGSGGPNVDV
+276 NLWNGGSSGG
-290 LGRPV
+290 
-295 GSQRQN
+295 QN
-301 VDLEALLSQL
+301 IDMDSILSMF
-311 GQSGIGGGSS
+311 GQGNFGGGGS

-339 ELASMNYEDW
+339 ELATMNYEDW

-359 ERYGNEGQM
+359 ERYGNQGRM
-368 SMQNVLGQIASR
+368 SMQDVLGQISSR

-386 SYATTAAQQQYNQ
+386 SYAATAAQQEYNQ

-468 AWEREQYGNTQS
+468 AWEREKYGNTQS

-526 TQQAA
+526 TKQAT
-531 QKAKSTSS
+531 KKSTGSSS
-539 GSSSSSGKPKLTA
+539 GSSKPRLTA
-552 AQVLKAL
+552 AQTVEAL
-559 EDGIVN
+559 EKGIVN
-565 DTTKAAYEYYYGQP
+565 DSTLAAYEYYFGQP
-579 WDDGSEKESTKKSF
+579 YDDGSENKSTKKSF

-622 GLVLGE
+622 GMVLGE

>member
-1 MAGYYD
+1 MAVSKYDKENLSQKDQDRIAAVTAAAERGEMSWADAHNEAESIRNNAGYSGGRYG
-7 PNKDYSKAISEAKAA
+7 NEYNSKDSGS
-22 GKDTSRLEAERQN
+22 SSSSS
-35 KIDDKYGGK
+35 GGSSG
-44 EPTMY
+44 
-49 GSNKTY
+49 GSNQNNGLHFNGIDYT
-55 SQASRD
+55 Q
-61 NDRDTISNAISISNS
+61 
-76 RGGNSSN
+76 
-83 FGSTGSTG
+83 TG
-91 GSTGNSSEL
+91 GGIYGVPTINSD
-100 VKGPGYVTG
+100 VKNY
-109 GYTMGVNGSPILND
+109 
-123 NPHWK
+123 K
-128 GGVSASKADMSRR
+128 QGGVTYQVGANMARR
-141 PDLANGYATSNGYTV
+141 PDLAGKIAISNGYTV
-156 FYDEDGY
+156 FYDDNGY

-174 TPHQDIN
+174 TPHLDIN

>member
-1 MAGYYD
+1 MAVSKYDKENLSQKDQDRIAAVTAAAERGEMSWADAHNEAESIRNNAGYSGGRYG
-7 PNKDYSKAISEAKAA
+7 NEYNSKDNGSSS
-22 GKDTSRLEAERQN
+22 GSS
-35 KIDDKYGGK
+35 GGSSG
-44 EPTMY
+44 
-49 GSNKTY
+49 GSNQNNGLHFNGIDYTQNGGGIYGVPTINSDVKNYKQNGVTY
-55 SQASRD
+55 QVGA
-61 NDRDTISNAISISNS
+61 NMA
-76 RGGNSSN
+76 
-83 FGSTGSTG
+83 
-91 GSTGNSSEL
+91 
-100 VKGPGYVTG
+100 
-109 GYTMGVNGSPILND
+109 
-123 NPHWK
+123 
-128 GGVSASKADMSRR
+128 RR
-141 PDLANGYATSNGYTV
+141 PDLAGKIAVSNGYTV
-156 FYDEDGY
+156 FYDDNGY
-163 ATKAIKGVADY
+163 ATRAIKGVADY
-174 TPHQDIN
+174 TPHLDIN

-189 AGAWTDNEM
+189 AGAWTDNEI
-198 LTEADRKKIE
+198 LTETDRRRIE
-208 NIRAQMQAGKL
+208 AIRAGIGTKYTA
-219 TGDEANQLA
+219 DEANQLA

-241 QGNVTDLLALSAV
+241 LGNVTDLLAKSTV
-254 DARRQEWGLG
+254 DARRQQWGLDTL
-264 SNDPNEAQQNFL
+264 SPSDAQQNFL
-276 NLWYNGSGGPNVDV
+276 NLWNGGSNVGSNGSQSIDMDSILSMFGQGNF
-290 LGRPV
+290 
-295 GSQRQN
+295 GS
-301 VDLEALLSQL
+301 
-311 GQSGIGGGSS
+311 GSS

-328 QWDDLLNQVAN
+328 QWDNLLNQVAN
-339 ELASMNYEDW
+339 ELAAMNYEDW

-359 ERYGNEGQM
+359 ERYGNQGRM
-368 SMQNVLGQIASR
+368 SMQDVLGQISSR

-386 SYATTAAQQQYNQ
+386 SYAATAAQQEYNQ

-468 AWEREQYGNTQS
+468 AWEREQYNSKTAES
-480 ENQKSAAQDRIAA
+480 EKSAAQDRIAA
-493 YLAAGGKIADLDQDL
+493 YLAAGGKISDLDQAL

-531 QKAKSTSS
+531 KKST
-539 GSSSSSGKPKLTA
+539 GSSTGSSKPRLTA
-552 AQVLKAL
+552 AQTVEAL
-559 EDGIVN
+559 EKGIVN
-565 DTTKAAYEYYYGQP
+565 DSTLSAYEYYFGQP
-579 WDDGSEKESTKKSF
+579 YDDGSERESTKKSYT
-593 VNGSGVTATPLDYD
+593 NNSGVTATPLDYE

-614 AGNYGRKY
+614 AGNYGSKY

-661 TLLRALGY
+661 TLFRALGY

>member
-1 MAGYYD
+1 MAVSKYDKENLSQKDQDRIAAVTAAAERGEMSWADAHNEAESIRSNAGY
-7 PNKDYSKAISEAKAA
+7 S
-22 GKDTSRLEAERQN
+22 GGR
-35 KIDDKYGGK
+35 YGNEYNSNDRGSS
-44 EPTMY
+44 PSSSGGSSG
-49 GSNKTY
+49 GSNQNNGLHFNGIDYT
-55 SQASRD
+55 Q
-61 NDRDTISNAISISNS
+61 
-76 RGGNSSN
+76 
-83 FGSTGSTG
+83 TG
-91 GSTGNSSEL
+91 GGIYGVPTINSD
-100 VKGPGYVTG
+100 VKNY
-109 GYTMGVNGSPILND
+109 
-123 NPHWK
+123 K
-128 GGVSASKADMSRR
+128 QGGVTYQVGANMARR
-141 PDLANGYATSNGYTV
+141 PDLAGKIAISNGYTV
-156 FYDEDGY
+156 FYDDNGY
-163 ATKAIKGVADY
+163 ATRAVKGVADY
-174 TPHQDIN
+174 TPHLDIN

-189 AGAWTDNEM
+189 AGAWTDNEI
-198 LTEADRKKIE
+198 LTKNDKDTIDKYRKLASEGKMSWAD
-208 NIRAQMQAGKL
+208 
-219 TGDEANQLA
+219 ANAKA
-228 NQIRSGYGYTIDK
+228 NAIRSGYGYTIDSK
-241 QGNVTDLLALSAV
+241 GNVTDLLAKSTV
-254 DARRQEWGLG
+254 DARRQQWGLDTL
-264 SNDPNEAQQNFL
+264 SPDSAQQNFL
-276 NLWYNGSGGPNVDV
+276 NLWNGGSSGGQSIDMD
-290 LGRPV
+290 
-295 GSQRQN
+295 SI
-301 VDLEALLSQL
+301 LSMF
-311 GQSGIGGGSS
+311 GQGNFGGGGS

-339 ELASMNYEDW
+339 ELATMNYEDW

-359 ERYGNEGQM
+359 ERYGNQGRM
-368 SMQNVLGQIASR
+368 SMQDVLGQISSR

-386 SYATTAAQQQYNQ
+386 SYAATAAQQEYNQ

-449 FQYGVYRD
+449 FQYGAYRD

-468 AWEREQYGNTQS
+468 AWEREKYGNTQS

-531 QKAKSTSS
+531 KKSTGSSS
-539 GSSSSSGKPKLTA
+539 GSSKPRLTA
-552 AQVLKAL
+552 AQTVEAL
-559 EDGIVN
+559 EKGIVN
-565 DTTKAAYEYYYGQP
+565 DSTLAAYEYYFGQP
-579 WDDGSEKESTKKSF
+579 YDDGSENKSTKKSF

-622 GLVLGE
+622 GMVLGE

>member
-1 MAGYYD
+1 MAVSKYDKENLSQKDQDRIAAVTAAAERGEMSWADAHNEAESIRNNAGYSGGRYG
-7 PNKDYSKAISEAKAA
+7 NEYNSKDSGS
-22 GKDTSRLEAERQN
+22 SSSSS
-35 KIDDKYGGK
+35 GGSSG
-44 EPTMY
+44 
-49 GSNKTY
+49 GSNQNNGLHFNGIDYT
-55 SQASRD
+55 Q
-61 NDRDTISNAISISNS
+61 
-76 RGGNSSN
+76 
-83 FGSTGSTG
+83 TG
-91 GSTGNSSEL
+91 GGIYGIPTINSD
-100 VKGPGYVTG
+100 VKN
-109 GYTMGVNGSPILND
+109 YTQ
-123 NPHWK
+123 
-128 GGVSASKADMSRR
+128 GGVTYQVGANMARR
-141 PDLANGYATSNGYTV
+141 PDLAGQVAISNGYTV
-156 FYDEDGY
+156 FYDDNGY

-208 NIRAQMQAGKL
+208 SIRAQMQAGKL

-295 GSQRQN
+295 GSQQQS

-311 GQSGIGGGSS
+311 GQSGIGVGSS

-359 ERYGNEGQM
+359 ERYGNEGRM

-399 FMSQLEDVARQMYS
+399 FMSELEAAAMEMYGVE
-413 SDRSDLLDKA
+413 RSDLLDKA

-428 LGQDDYDKYLDDL
+428 LGQDDYDKYLDEL

-449 FQYGVYRD
+449 FGYGVYRD
-457 SVEDQRYADET
+457 NVSDQRYEDET
-468 AWEREQYGNTQS
+468 EWERSQYAS
-480 ENQKSAAQDRIAA
+480 ESEYNQALAKAQT
-493 YLAAGGKIADLDQDL
+493 LAAAGDFSGYKALGYTDAEIANLKTAYDK
-508 IAASGLTT
+508 A
-516 SELSAQEKYY
+516 
-526 TQQAA
+526 QAA
-531 QKAKSTSS
+531 ARSS
-539 GSSSSSGKPKLTA
+539 GGSGGRSSSGGSKSGSGGGKPTLTA
-552 AQVLKAL
+552 AQALKAL

-579 WDDGSEKESTKKSF
+579 WDDGSESESTKKSF
-593 VNGSGVTATPLDYD
+593 VNGSGVTATPLDYE

-614 AGNYGRKY
+614 AGNYGSKY

>member
-1 MAGYYD
+1 MAVSKYDKENLSKKDQDRIAAVTAAAERGEMSWADAHNEAESIRSNAGY
-7 PNKDYSKAISEAKAA
+7 S
-22 GKDTSRLEAERQN
+22 GGR
-35 KIDDKYGGK
+35 YGNEYNSNDRGSSSGSSGGSSG
-44 EPTMY
+44 
-49 GSNKTY
+49 GSNQNNGLHFNGIDYT
-55 SQASRD
+55 Q
-61 NDRDTISNAISISNS
+61 
-76 RGGNSSN
+76 
-83 FGSTGSTG
+83 TG
-91 GSTGNSSEL
+91 GGIYGVPTINSD
-100 VKGPGYVTG
+100 VKNY
-109 GYTMGVNGSPILND
+109 
-123 NPHWK
+123 K
-128 GGVSASKADMSRR
+128 QGGVTYQVGANMARR
-141 PDLANGYATSNGYTV
+141 PDLAGKIAISNGYTV
-156 FYDEDGY
+156 FYDDNGY
-163 ATKAIKGVADY
+163 ATRAVKGVADY
-174 TPHQDIN
+174 TPHLDIN

-189 AGAWTDNEM
+189 AGAWTDNEI
-198 LTEADRKKIE
+198 LTKNDKDTIDKYRKLASEGKMSWAD
-208 NIRAQMQAGKL
+208 
-219 TGDEANQLA
+219 ANAKA
-228 NQIRSGYGYTIDK
+228 NAIRSGYGYTIDSK
-241 QGNVTDLLALSAV
+241 GNVTDLLAKSTV
-254 DARRQEWGLG
+254 DARRQQWGLDTI
-264 SNDPNEAQQNFL
+264 SPDSAQQNFL
-276 NLWYNGSGGPNVDV
+276 NLWNG
-290 LGRPV
+290 
-295 GSQRQN
+295 GSN
-301 VDLEALLSQL
+301 AGSTG
-311 GQSGIGGGSS
+311 GQSIDMDSILSMFSQGNFGSGSS

-339 ELASMNYEDW
+339 ELATMNYEDW

-359 ERYGNEGQM
+359 ERYGNQGRM
-368 SMQNVLGQIASR
+368 SMQDVLGQISSR

-386 SYATTAAQQQYNQ
+386 SYAATAAQQEYNQ

-449 FQYGVYRD
+449 FQYGAYRD
-457 SVEDQRYADET
+457 SVEDQRYADEI

-531 QKAKSTSS
+531 KKSTGSSS
-539 GSSSSSGKPKLTA
+539 GSSKPRLTA
-552 AQVLKAL
+552 AQTVEAL
-559 EDGIVN
+559 EKGIVN
-565 DTTKAAYEYYYGQP
+565 DSTLAAYEYYFGQP
-579 WDDGSEKESTKKSF
+579 YDDGSENKSTKKSF

-622 GLVLGE
+622 GMVLGE

>member
-1 MAGYYD
+1 MAVSKYDKENLSQKDQDRIAAVTAAAERGEMSWADAHNEAESIRNNAGYSGGRYG
-7 PNKDYSKAISEAKAA
+7 NEYNSKDSGS
-22 GKDTSRLEAERQN
+22 SSSSS
-35 KIDDKYGGK
+35 GGSSG
-44 EPTMY
+44 
-49 GSNKTY
+49 GSNQNNGLHFNGIDYT
-55 SQASRD
+55 Q
-61 NDRDTISNAISISNS
+61 
-76 RGGNSSN
+76 
-83 FGSTGSTG
+83 TG
-91 GSTGNSSEL
+91 GGIYGVPTINSD
-100 VKGPGYVTG
+100 VKNY
-109 GYTMGVNGSPILND
+109 
-123 NPHWK
+123 K
-128 GGVSASKADMSRR
+128 QGGVTYQVGANMARR
-141 PDLANGYATSNGYTV
+141 PDLAGKIAISNGYTV
-156 FYDEDGY
+156 FYDDNGY

-174 TPHQDIN
+174 TPHLDIN

-480 ENQKSAAQDRIAA
+480 ENQKSDAQDRIAA

>member
-1 MAGYYD
+1 MAVSKYDKENLSQKDQDRIAAVTAAAERGEMSWADAHNEAESIRSNAGY
-7 PNKDYSKAISEAKAA
+7 S
-22 GKDTSRLEAERQN
+22 GGR
-35 KIDDKYGGK
+35 YGNEYNSNDRGSSSGSSGGSSG
-44 EPTMY
+44 
-49 GSNKTY
+49 GSNQNNGLHFNGIDYT
-55 SQASRD
+55 Q
-61 NDRDTISNAISISNS
+61 
-76 RGGNSSN
+76 
-83 FGSTGSTG
+83 TG
-91 GSTGNSSEL
+91 GGIYGVPTINSD
-100 VKGPGYVTG
+100 VKNYK
-109 GYTMGVNGSPILND
+109 
-123 NPHWK
+123 H
-128 GGVSASKADMSRR
+128 GGVTYQVGANMARR
-141 PDLANGYATSNGYTV
+141 PDLAGKIANSNGYTV
-156 FYDEDGY
+156 FYDDNGY
-163 ATKAIKGVADY
+163 ATRAVKGVADY
-174 TPHQDIN
+174 TPHLDIN

-189 AGAWTDNEM
+189 AGAWTDNEI
-198 LTEADRKKIE
+198 LTKNDKDTIDKYRKLASEGKMSWAD
-208 NIRAQMQAGKL
+208 
-219 TGDEANQLA
+219 ANAKA
-228 NQIRSGYGYTIDK
+228 NAIRSGYGYTIDSK
-241 QGNVTDLLALSAV
+241 GNVTDLLAKSTV
-254 DARRQEWGLG
+254 DARRQQWGLDTL
-264 SNDPNEAQQNFL
+264 SPDSAQQNFL
-276 NLWYNGSGGPNVDV
+276 NLWNG
-290 LGRPV
+290 
-295 GSQRQN
+295 GSTDGSN
-301 VDLEALLSQL
+301 G
-311 GQSGIGGGSS
+311 GQSIDMDSILSMFGQGNFGGGGS

-339 ELASMNYEDW
+339 ELAAMNYEDW

-359 ERYGNEGQM
+359 ERYGNQGRM
-368 SMQNVLGQIASR
+368 SMQDVLGQISSR

-386 SYATTAAQQQYNQ
+386 SYAATAAQQEYNQ

-468 AWEREQYGNTQS
+468 AWEREKYGNTQS
-480 ENQKSAAQDRIAA
+480 ENQKSAARDRIAA
-493 YLAAGGKIADLDQDL
+493 YLAADGKIANLDQDL

-516 SELSAQEKYY
+516 SELIAQENYY
-526 TQQAA
+526 AKQNA
-531 QKAKSTSS
+531 QKAKRTSS
-539 GSSSSSGKPKLTA
+539 GSSSSSGKPTLTA
-552 AQVLKAL
+552 AQALKAL

-579 WDDGSEKESTKKSF
+579 WDDGSESESTKKSF

>member
-1 MAGYYD
+1 MAVSKYDKENLSQKDQDRIAAVTAAAERGEMSWADAHNEAESIRNNAGYSGGRYG
-7 PNKDYSKAISEAKAA
+7 NEYNSKDSGSSS
-22 GKDTSRLEAERQN
+22 GSS
-35 KIDDKYGGK
+35 GGSSG
-44 EPTMY
+44 
-49 GSNKTY
+49 GSNQNNGLHFNGIDYT
-55 SQASRD
+55 Q
-61 NDRDTISNAISISNS
+61 
-76 RGGNSSN
+76 
-83 FGSTGSTG
+83 TG
-91 GSTGNSSEL
+91 GGIYGVPTINSD
-100 VKGPGYVTG
+100 VKNY
-109 GYTMGVNGSPILND
+109 
-123 NPHWK
+123 K
-128 GGVSASKADMSRR
+128 QGGVTYQVGANMARR
-141 PDLANGYATSNGYTV
+141 PDLAGKIAVSNGYTV
-156 FYDEDGY
+156 FYDDNGY

-208 NIRAQMQAGKL
+208 NIRAEMQAGKL
-219 TGDEANQLA
+219 TGDEANRLA

-276 NLWYNGSGGPNVDV
+276 DLWYNGSGGPNVDV

-295 GSQRQN
+295 GSQQQN

-359 ERYGNEGQM
+359 ERYGDQGRM
-368 SMQNVLGQIASR
+368 SMQDVLGQISSR

-386 SYATTAAQQQYNQ
+386 SYATTAAQQKYNQ
-399 FMSQLEDVARQMYS
+399 FMSELEAAAMEMYGVE
-413 SDRSDLLDKA
+413 RSDLLDKA

-457 SVEDQRYADET
+457 SVEDQRYADEL
-468 AWEREQYGNTQS
+468 AYSRNQDERSQMENKAALMAKYGDFSGYKALGYTDA
-480 ENQKSAAQDRIAA
+480 EIALMEATYRNQNAEKYGGGGGDDPAVSQDYEGLFRAA
-493 YLAAGGKIADLDQDL
+493 YDAGDN
-508 IAASGLTT
+508 
-516 SELSAQEKYY
+516 
-526 TQQAA
+526 
-531 QKAKSTSS
+531 AKSFIANNFGDYGFDKST
-539 GSSSSSGKPKLTA
+539 GLYD
-552 AQVLKAL
+552 
-559 EDGIVN
+559 EF
-565 DTTKAAYEYYYGQP
+565 TKAAETPVKSGLEMNSDNFRATMQSIAAQLTAGKTDAAEANVNRV
-579 WDDGSEKESTKKSF
+579 WDSLSGEQKEQLQSLL
-593 VNGSGVTATPLDYD
+593 A
-607 TIKKNSE
+607 
-614 AGNYGRKY
+614 RY
-622 GLVLGE
+622 GLAAE
-628 IQAKF
+628 
-633 AKGADAG
+633 
-640 TLADIIDK
+640 
-648 ALKNGDINEAGAD
+648 
-661 TLLRALGY
+661 

>member
-1 MAGYYD
+1 MAVSKYDKENLSKKDQDRIAAVTAAAERGEMSWADAHNKAESIRNNAGYSGGRYG
-7 PNKDYSKAISEAKAA
+7 NEYNSKDSGSSS
-22 GKDTSRLEAERQN
+22 GSSGGSSGGRNQN
-35 KIDDKYGGK
+35 NGLHFNGIDY
-44 EPTMY
+44 T
-49 GSNKTY
+49 
-55 SQASRD
+55 Q
-61 NDRDTISNAISISNS
+61 
-76 RGGNSSN
+76 
-83 FGSTGSTG
+83 TG
-91 GSTGNSSEL
+91 GGIYGVPTINSD
-100 VKGPGYVTG
+100 VKNY
-109 GYTMGVNGSPILND
+109 
-123 NPHWK
+123 K
-128 GGVSASKADMSRR
+128 QGGVTYQVGANMARR
-141 PDLANGYATSNGYTV
+141 PDLAGKIAISNGYTV
-156 FYDEDGY
+156 FYDDNGY
-163 ATKAIKGVADY
+163 AYKASKGVVDY

-189 AGAWTDNEM
+189 AGAWTDNEI

-219 TGDEANQLA
+219 SGDEANYLA

-241 QGNVTDLLALSAV
+241 QGNVTDLLAKSNV
-254 DARRQEWGLG
+254 DARRQQWGLDTY
-264 SNDPNEAQQNFL
+264 SPSDAQQNFL
-276 NLWYNGSGGPNVDV
+276 NLWNNGAIGGQNIDMDSV
-290 LGRPV
+290 L
-295 GSQRQN
+295 SM
-301 VDLEALLSQL
+301 L
-311 GQSGIGGGSS
+311 GQGNFGIGGS

-468 AWEREQYGNTQS
+468 AWEREQYGNTQA
-480 ENQKSAAQDRIAA
+480 ENQKLAAQDRIAA
-493 YLAAGGKIADLDQDL
+493 YLAADGKIADLDQDL

-516 SELSAQEKYY
+516 SELIAQENYY
-526 TQQAA
+526 AKQNA

-539 GSSSSSGKPKLTA
+539 GSFSSSGKPKLTA

-579 WDDGSEKESTKKSF
+579 WDDGSESESKKKSF

-640 TLADIIDK
+640 TIADIIDK
-648 ALKNGDINEAGAD
+648 ALKNGDINKAGAD
-661 TLLRALGY
+661 TLFRALGY

>member
-1 MAGYYD
+1 MAVSKYDKENLSQKDQDRIAAVTAAAERGEMSWADAHNEAESIRSNAGY
-7 PNKDYSKAISEAKAA
+7 S
-22 GKDTSRLEAERQN
+22 GGR
-35 KIDDKYGGK
+35 YGNEYNSNDRGSSSGSSGGSSG
-44 EPTMY
+44 
-49 GSNKTY
+49 GSNQNNGLHFNGIDYT
-55 SQASRD
+55 Q
-61 NDRDTISNAISISNS
+61 
-76 RGGNSSN
+76 
-83 FGSTGSTG
+83 TG
-91 GSTGNSSEL
+91 GGIYGVPTINSD
-100 VKGPGYVTG
+100 VKNY
-109 GYTMGVNGSPILND
+109 
-123 NPHWK
+123 K
-128 GGVSASKADMSRR
+128 QGGVTYQVGANMARR
-141 PDLANGYATSNGYTV
+141 PDLAGKIAISNGYTV
-156 FYDEDGY
+156 FYDDNGY
-163 ATKAIKGVADY
+163 ATRAVKGVADY
-174 TPHQDIN
+174 TPHLDIN

-189 AGAWTDNEM
+189 AGAWTDNEI
-198 LTEADRKKIE
+198 LTKNDKDTIDKYRKLASEGKMSWAD
-208 NIRAQMQAGKL
+208 
-219 TGDEANQLA
+219 ANAKA
-228 NQIRSGYGYTIDK
+228 NAIRSGYGYTIDSK
-241 QGNVTDLLALSAV
+241 GNVTDLLAKSTV
-254 DARRQEWGLG
+254 DARRQQWGLDTL
-264 SNDPNEAQQNFL
+264 SPDSAQQNFL
-276 NLWYNGSGGPNVDV
+276 NLWNGGSSGG
-290 LGRPV
+290 
-295 GSQRQN
+295 QN
-301 VDLEALLSQL
+301 IDMDSILSMF
-311 GQSGIGGGSS
+311 GQGNFGGGGS

-339 ELASMNYEDW
+339 ELATMNYEDW

-359 ERYGNEGQM
+359 ERYGNQGRM
-368 SMQNVLGQIASR
+368 SMQDVLGQISSR

-468 AWEREQYGNTQS
+468 AWEREKYGNTQS

-539 GSSSSSGKPKLTA
+539 GRSSSSGKPKLTA

>member
-1 MAGYYD
+1 MAVSKYDKENLSKKDQDRIAAVTAAAERGEMSWADAHNEAESIRSNAGY
-7 PNKDYSKAISEAKAA
+7 S
-22 GKDTSRLEAERQN
+22 GGR
-35 KIDDKYGGK
+35 YGNEYNSNDRGSSSGSSGGSSG
-44 EPTMY
+44 
-49 GSNKTY
+49 GSNQNNGLHFNGIDYT
-55 SQASRD
+55 Q
-61 NDRDTISNAISISNS
+61 
-76 RGGNSSN
+76 
-83 FGSTGSTG
+83 TG
-91 GSTGNSSEL
+91 GGIYGVPTINSD
-100 VKGPGYVTG
+100 VKNY
-109 GYTMGVNGSPILND
+109 
-123 NPHWK
+123 K
-128 GGVSASKADMSRR
+128 QGGVTYQVGANMARR
-141 PDLANGYATSNGYTV
+141 PDLAGKIAISNGYTV
-156 FYDEDGY
+156 FYDDNGY
-163 ATKAIKGVADY
+163 ATRAVKGVADY
-174 TPHQDIN
+174 TPHLDIN

-189 AGAWTDNEM
+189 AGAWTDNEI
-198 LTEADRKKIE
+198 LTKNDKDTIDKYRKLASEGKMSWAD
-208 NIRAQMQAGKL
+208 
-219 TGDEANQLA
+219 ANAKA
-228 NQIRSGYGYTIDK
+228 NAIRSGYGYTIDSK
-241 QGNVTDLLALSAV
+241 GNVTDLLAKSTV
-254 DARRQEWGLG
+254 DARRQQWGLDT
-264 SNDPNEAQQNFL
+264 SSPSDAQQNFL
-276 NLWYNGSGGPNVDV
+276 NLWNGGSTGGSNGVQSIDMDSI
-290 LGRPV
+290 LSMFGQGNF
-295 GSQRQN
+295 GS
-301 VDLEALLSQL
+301 
-311 GQSGIGGGSS
+311 GSS

-339 ELASMNYEDW
+339 ELAAMNYEDW

-359 ERYGNEGQM
+359 ERYGNQGRM
-368 SMQNVLGQIASR
+368 SMQDVLGQISSR

-386 SYATTAAQQQYNQ
+386 SYAATAAQQEYNQ

-449 FQYGVYRD
+449 FQYGAYRD

-468 AWEREQYGNTQS
+468 AWEREKYGNTQS

-531 QKAKSTSS
+531 KKSTGSSS
-539 GSSSSSGKPKLTA
+539 GSSKPRLTA
-552 AQVLKAL
+552 AQTVEAL
-559 EDGIVN
+559 EKGIVN
-565 DTTKAAYEYYYGQP
+565 DSTLAAYEYYFGQP
-579 WDDGSEKESTKKSF
+579 YDDGSENKSTKKSF
-593 VNGSGVTATPLDYD
+593 VNGSGVTVTPLDYD

-614 AGNYGRKY
+614 AGNYGSKY
-622 GLVLGE
+622 GMVLGE